1 MLRRGDNSLT
11 ADRLRKAANS
21 ARGRRRKARG
31 QRVLNVTVHFQRASE
46 WLYGEG
52 PGASS
57 NDRGWGCAERT
68 LVSLTVMGSFLKV
81 RVNF

>member
-1 MLRRGDNSLT
+1 MLRRGDNTLT

-52 PGASS
+52 PGGIVK
-57 NDRGWGCAERT
+57 R
-68 LVSLTVMGSFLKV
+68 
-81 RVNF
+81 

>member
-1 MLRRGDNSLT
+1 MLRRGDNSLK

-46 WLYGEG
+46 WLYGKG
-52 PGASS
+52 PGGASS
-57 NDRGWGCAERT
+57 NE
-68 LVSLTVMGSFLKV
+68 
-81 RVNF
+81 

>member
-1 MLRRGDNSLT
+1 MLRRGDNTLT

-52 PGASS
+52 PG
-57 NDRGWGCAERT
+57 GHHQTKWGVVARNGP
-68 LVSLTVMGSFLKV
+68 LVT
-81 RVNF
+81 NH